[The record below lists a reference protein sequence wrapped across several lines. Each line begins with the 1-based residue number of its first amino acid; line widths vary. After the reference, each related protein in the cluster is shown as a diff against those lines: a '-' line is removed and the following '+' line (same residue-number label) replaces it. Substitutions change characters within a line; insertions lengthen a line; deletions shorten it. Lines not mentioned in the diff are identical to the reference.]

1 MFMLWVGVQ
10 DFAVNQFSLINI
22 SLLMKVKGKLKFLV
36 GHAVFSHCNL
46 PWFKAKSI
54 SSSGFQTN
62 LAGKAGGTGNKK
74 AKGGALSS
82 LVFKIERG
90 REKRI

>member
-36 GHAVFSHCNL
+36 GQVMRATKGRANPKVLNDL
-46 PWFKAKSI
+46 V
-54 SSSGFQTN
+54 
-62 LAGKAGGTGNKK
+62 KK
-74 AKGGALSS
+74 KLEEG
-82 LVFKIERG
+82 
-90 REKRI
+90 